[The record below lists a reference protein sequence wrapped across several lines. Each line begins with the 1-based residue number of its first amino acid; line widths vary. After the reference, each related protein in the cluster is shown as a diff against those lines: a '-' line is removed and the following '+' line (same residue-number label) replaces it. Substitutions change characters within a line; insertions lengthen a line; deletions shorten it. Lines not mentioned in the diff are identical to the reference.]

1 MDIVQVTRRIVDQQ
15 VRPAQ
20 RGSTT
25 REVRAATG
33 SCGALVTMDAAGG
46 IHSFGTYGR
55 GKYGQQRYLA
65 ARRRGV

>member
-1 MDIVQVTRRIVDQQ
+1 MDIVQVTRRVVDQQ

-25 REVRAATG
+25 REVRGATG
-33 SCGALVTMDAAGG
+33 RCTALVTVDAEGG

-55 GKYGQQRYLA
+55 GRYGQQRYLA

>member
-20 RGSTT
+20 RGVSTT
-25 REVRAATG
+25 EQHNAQGRPGMLKRV
-33 SCGALVTMDAAGG
+33 DAEGV

-55 GKYGQQRYLA
+55 GKYGRERYMA